1 MMEWEQIENQ
11 FSALSLANLTSGG
24 GVGGGDA
31 QPRDEVPS
39 SSPLLSTKTTFS
51 TGTVVT
57 AAATKNETKDT
68 TNTKRTERTPTLS
81 LSGGLLNDNDVLLL
95 VSNKNRI
102 LSKFV
107 PGTTFYWKQ
116 IRLYRFMYQRSVNS
130 ERITNN
136 DEKRIKLREK
146 VARSIWDRDG
156 HFLKFDVESNSLST
170 ISTDQAVMEQIEK
183 DLIKAVSSQMKRRK
197 RKTNFKKTLDDE
209 GKMKNS
215 RSWKK
220 GVRSEKKN
228 PPEQKKTVA
237 KKKKKNTNRMNG
249 KPKMVKMQC

>member
-24 GVGGGDA
+24 GGDA
-31 QPRDEVPS
+31 QPSNDAPS
-39 SSPLLSTKTTFS
+39 SSPLLSTNTNFL
-51 TGTVVT
+51 TGTVAM
-57 AAATKNETKDT
+57 AASSATKNETKDT
-68 TNTKRTERTPTLS
+68 TKTKRTERTATLS

-95 VSNKNRI
+95 VSKKNRI

-116 IRLYRFMYQRSVNS
+116 IRLYRFMYQKIANS

-156 HFLKFDVESNSLST
+156 RFLKFDVESNSLST
-170 ISTDQAVMEQIEK
+170 ISTDQAVIEQIEK

-197 RKTNFKKTLDDE
+197 RKTNFKKTLEDE

-220 GVRSEKKN
+220 GVRSGKKS
-228 PPEQKKTVA
+228 PPEPKKTIA
-237 KKKKKNTNRMNG
+237 KKKNTNRMNG
-249 KPKMVKMQC
+249 KPKMVKMRC